1 VRTLRRHSW
10 LLSALLTSLAASTA
24 ARGAT
29 AQEPAAEAELGPVA
43 LQVDATGWALDERS
57 VRAAILQELE
67 LDERAP
73 PGQAPMAIALR
84 AVSGG
89 DLTVTIHAGAG
100 QDLSRSVT
108 APARADEVPEVTA
121 LLVGNLARDEAGDL
135 LARLRTPDPADAP
148 EPAPVPAVAEKQ
160 LPLDSVNLSLVYP
173 VTLRAR
179 TDERRF
185 ALELGLFYSRIGA
198 LSGVALEVS
207 GVAHVLG
214 RVDGFMLGGIGY
226 WHGGPAE
233 GIRIGG
239 VLGVGG
245 TGLDGLSLAGAVTVE
260 RGDVSGGQISGVTN
274 IASGDLDG
282 IQLTAGLNLAG
293 AVEGAQVSGI
303 FNLARGV
310 DGAQLGAGVN
320 QARGDVAGWQV
331 AGLANL
337 AHALNGAQLAAGLNL
352 AGGAVEGAQAAG
364 LANVAQ
370 GHLDGVQLSAG
381 VNLAEHIKGMQISV
395 LNIGGDVSGG
405 QIGIV
410 NVARDVDG
418 VQLGVV
424 NVAREVDG
432 VSLAMVPYSQRGR
445 TQGVVWYGSSTPFNV
460 GVRFH
465 TGALYVMPTF
475 GYDPR
480 GSAVILEPIDGD
492 YAPGLSLGYRL
503 NIDRAF
509 VDVDANYTNRSDG
522 ATYDEHDVELRYR
535 LLGGF
540 QLVRN
545 FGVFAGGGVRHHFRT
560 QGPADASVKPE
571 FSVGI
576 QVL

>member
-1 VRTLRRHSW
+1 M
-10 LLSALLTSLAASTA
+10 LLCALLTSAAGTA
-24 ARGAT
+24 AAREAI
-29 AQEPAAEAELGPVA
+29 AQEPAGGAELGPVA
-43 LQVDATGWALDERS
+43 LQVEATGWALDERS
-57 VRAAILQELE
+57 VRAAILRELE
-67 LDERAP
+67 LDDRAP

-89 DLTVTIHAGAG
+89 DLTVTIHARAG
-100 QDLSRSVT
+100 QELSRSVT

-135 LARLRTPDPADAP
+135 LASLRTPEPAVLP
-148 EPAPVPAVAEKQ
+148 EPAPAPVEAEKQ
-160 LPLDSVNLSLVYP
+160 LPLDSVNLSLFYP
-173 VTLRAR
+173 LTLRER

-198 LSGVALEVS
+198 LSGVGLEVG

-226 WHGGPAE
+226 WHGGAAE
-233 GIRIGG
+233 GVRIGG

-245 TGLDGLSLAGAVTVE
+245 TGLEGVSLAGAVTVE

-274 IASGDLDG
+274 IAAGDLDG
-282 IQLTAGLNLAG
+282 IQLTAGLNTAG

-303 FNLARGV
+303 FNLALGV
-310 DGAQLGAGVN
+310 DGAQLGSGVN

-337 AHALNGAQLAAGLNL
+337 AHAMSGAQLAGGVNL
-352 AGGAVEGAQAAG
+352 AAGAAEGAQAAG
-364 LANVAQ
+364 VANLAH
-370 GHLDGVQLSAG
+370 GDLDGVQLSAG
-381 VNLAEHIKGMQISV
+381 MNLAEHIRGMQISV

-410 NVARDVDG
+410 NVARDVEG

-432 VSLAMVPYSQRGR
+432 VSLGIVPYSERGR
-445 TQGVVWYGSSTPFNV
+445 TQAVAWYGSRTPFNV
-460 GVRFH
+460 GVRFQ

-509 VDVDANYTNRSDG
+509 ADLDVNYTNRSNG
-522 ATYDEHDVELRYR
+522 ADYGENDIELRYR

-545 FGVFAGGGVRHHFRT
+545 FGVFAGGGVRHQFRT
-560 QGPADASVKPE
+560 DGPADASVHPE

>member
-1 VRTLRRHSW
+1 
-10 LLSALLTSLAASTA
+10 LLLGALLASLAGSAA
-24 ARGAT
+24 ARQAI

-43 LQVDATGWALDERS
+43 LRVEATGWALDERS
-57 VRAAILQELE
+57 VRDAILRELE
-67 LDERAP
+67 LADSAP
-73 PGQAPMAIALR
+73 AGQAPMAIALR

-89 DLTVTIHAGAG
+89 DLTVTIHAGIGA
-100 QDLSRSVT
+100 DLSRSVA

-135 LARLRTPDPADAP
+135 LARLRTPEPDAP
-148 EPAPVPAVAEKQ
+148 AAPPPVEAEKQ

-173 VTLRAR
+173 LTLRER
-179 TDERRF
+179 SDERRF

-198 LSGVALEVS
+198 LSGVALELG

-214 RVDGFMLGGIGY
+214 RVDGLMLGGIGY
-226 WHGGPAE
+226 WHGGAAE
-233 GIRIGG
+233 GVRVGG

-245 TGLDGLSLAGAVTVE
+245 TGLEGLSLAGAVTVE
-260 RGDVSGGQISGVTN
+260 RGDVSGGQVSGVTN

-282 IQLTAGLNLAG
+282 IQITGGLNLAG

-303 FNLARGV
+303 FNLALGV
-310 DGAQLGAGVN
+310 DGAQLGSGVN
-320 QARGDVAGWQV
+320 LARGDVAGWQL
-331 AGLANL
+331 AGIANL
-337 AHALNGAQLAAGLNL
+337 AHAMDGAQLAGGVNL
-352 AGGAVEGAQAAG
+352 AQGAVEGAQAAG
-364 LANVAQ
+364 VANLA
-370 GHLDGVQLSAG
+370 GDLDGVQLSAG
-381 VNLAEHIKGMQISV
+381 FNLAEHINGMQISV
-395 LNIGGDVSGG
+395 VNIGGDVNGG

-410 NVARDVDG
+410 NVARDVEG
-418 VQLGVV
+418 LQLGIV

-432 VSLAMVPYSQRGR
+432 VSLGMVPYSERGR
-445 TQGVVWYGSSTPFNV
+445 TQAVLWYGTSTPFNL
-460 GVRFH
+460 GIRFH

-509 VDVDANYTNRSDG
+509 ADLDVNYTNRSDG
-522 ATYDEHDVELRYR
+522 ADYDEHDVELRYR
-535 LLGGF
+535 LLAGF

-545 FGVFAGGGVRHHFRT
+545 FGVFAGGGARHHFRT
-560 QGPADASVKPE
+560 QGPADTSVNPE